1 MYQIEEPKYFYLF
14 IAVAILLLF
23 YLLNWLWKVKKQ
35 KEFADLALLNE
46 LSPQKSVFKPALKND
61 FCAFGPYRF

>member
-23 YLLNWLWKVKKQ
+23 YLLTWL
-35 KEFADLALLNE
+35 F
-46 LSPQKSVFKPALKND
+46 KND
-61 FCAFGPYRF
+61 ICAVSLIIYDPSHGEP